1 MTGGRTFS
9 PAPGDRFGL
18 WPALY
23 CVWVA
28 VAIGLSFLQG
38 GFSDE
43 NITRLGVLAFIG
55 IQFAFRARL
64 VNALPQ
70 LAPRTRF
77 MVYGTMLAA
86 VVEGLH
92 MISKPLFDTLRV
104 YPGTPLAGALWRYA
118 VDLAFT
124 VPAYLLIFA
133 VIWFFISRYRYGLWS
148 YIVLAGL
155 GQALGDGGIYFL
167 FGAPQLAP
175 LLPYIMTNY
184 HAVNVM
190 PFLAVRDGLPAT
202 RATSRL
208 RLLVVPALIAIYFVC
223 GAIIKTIGRA
233 AGLETG

>member
-1 MTGGRTFS
+1 MTAGRTFS
-9 PAPGDRFGL
+9 PASGDRFGW

-28 VAIGLSFLQG
+28 VAIGLSLLHG

-64 VNALPQ
+64 VDALPQ

-77 MVYGTMLAA
+77 IVYGTLLAS

-92 MISKPLFDTLRV
+92 MTSKPLFDTLRV

-118 VDLAFT
+118 IDLAFT
-124 VPAYLLIFA
+124 VPAYFAIFA
-133 VIWFFISRYRYGLWS
+133 VIWFFITRYRYGLWL

-155 GQALGDGGIYFL
+155 GQALGDGGIYVVASAPPLAL
-167 FGAPQLAP
+167 F
-175 LLPYIMTNY
+175 LPYIMTNY
-184 HAVNVM
+184 HAVNVI
-190 PFLAVRDGLPAT
+190 PFLAVRGGLPEART
-202 RATSRL
+202 AHHR
-208 RLLVVPALIAIYFVC
+208 RLLIVPALIAVYFIC
-223 GAIIKTIGRA
+223 GAVIKTLGRA